1 MTSLQANEIDDD
13 EAAPESSVDDL
24 LRPVRHVM
32 ASLLRSDALSRG
44 DVDAALRNVTE
55 VAAQVL
61 RVGRASVWTYDAP
74 AAAIHCTD
82 LFEVSTRAH
91 SAGATIPATAAPRYF
106 AAVREARSIVANDA
120 MMDPRTADFA
130 GEYLPLHGITSM
142 LDVPVLLRGELY
154 GVLCA
159 EHVGPGRHWAFW
171 EELVACTLADY
182 VAMVVGAHEHVTQA
196 RELHDYRTRL
206 EQLVEERTSALRR
219 AEDDLR
225 IAFEASPV
233 GLLITNAR
241 TNEIVAANARAA
253 ELFEHPLSTLRE
265 ARSTDFW
272 IDTGQRAEVVEK
284 LAGGGT
290 VEGYRAR
297 MRTAK
302 GREFWAELNLRLVDR
317 AGDPCFLAGVRDV
330 TDQVRAEEI
339 LVQSRETLRKLFD
352 AAPFPMILV
361 GLEDGV
367 VRHANDRAVQ
377 MFRVPMTELVGR
389 PAPVIDLGESE
400 RASFGVRMQR
410 DGRVDGLTGKLERP
424 GTTPLWLLINANVI
438 DVEGERCFFVS
449 FADLTEQKKLET
461 RLEELASTDGLTG
474 ALNRR
479 RLFELAEIEIARAD
493 RYERP
498 LSVAMVDADYFK
510 RLNDERGHAAG
521 DEALKR
527 LAAIAM
533 RDLRRVDHFT
543 RYGGEEFVALLPET
557 DGKSAQHVCERLRER
572 IEIETREAGAP
583 FTVSIGVVERRVGES
598 VADVIRRADE
608 AMYEAKRE
616 GRNRVK
622 LVP

>member
-1 MTSLQANEIDDD
+1 MTSLDERDLDEE

-44 DVDAALRNVTE
+44 DVDAAIRNVTE
-55 VAAQVL
+55 VASQVL
-61 RVGRASVWTYDAP
+61 HVGRASVWTYETEP
-74 AAAIHCTD
+74 AAIRCTD
-82 LFEVSTRAH
+82 LFD
-91 SAGATIPATAAPRYF
+91 AGKRSHHGGTSIPQTAAPRYF
-106 AAVREARSIVANDA
+106 AAVKEARSIAAHDA
-120 MMDPRTADFA
+120 MTDPRTADFA
-130 GEYLPLHGITSM
+130 GEYLPAHGITSM

-159 EHVGPGRHWAFW
+159 EHVGPRRQWAFW

-182 VAMVVGAHEHVTQA
+182 VAMVVGAHEHVAQA

-233 GLLITNAR
+233 GLLITHAR
-241 TNEIVAANARAA
+241 TNEILAANARAA
-253 ELFEHPLSTLRE
+253 ELFEHPLAALRD

-272 IDTGQRAEVVEK
+272 IDAAQRAEVVER
-284 LAGGGT
+284 LAHGHT

-317 AGDPCFLAGVRDV
+317 AGAPCFLAGVRDV

-339 LVQSRETLRKLFD
+339 LVRSRETLRTLFD

-361 GLEDGV
+361 GLDDGL
-367 VRHANDRAVQ
+367 VRHANDRAAQ
-377 MFRVPMTELVGR
+377 MFRVQMTELVGR
-389 PAPVIDLGESE
+389 PAPVIDLGEAE
-400 RASFGVRMQR
+400 RAGFGVRMQR
-410 DGRVDGLTGKLERP
+410 DGRVDGLTGKLERA
-424 GTTPLWLLINANVI
+424 GAAPLWLLMNANVI

-449 FADLTEQKKLET
+449 FADLTAQKKLET
-461 RLEELASTDGLTG
+461 KLEELASTDALSG

-479 RLFELAEIEIARAD
+479 RLFELAEVEISRAD

-498 LSVAMVDADYFK
+498 LAVAMADADYFK

-533 RDLRRVDHFT
+533 RDLRRVDHFA

-557 DGKSAQHVCERLRER
+557 DAASAKKVCERLRER
-572 IEIETREAGAP
+572 IEIESREAGTP
-583 FTVSIGVVERRVGES
+583 FTVSIGVVQRRPGET